1 MIFEHTENVYFSK
14 KIEEE
19 IKNNKMIE
27 KLSQEA
33 NGLPRFGHLSA
44 DNMFGIGYEAVK
56 PEDIPNFL
64 DESGLLKKRKA
75 RMGKNNS
82 VKKIDEEQIL
92 KRFEYTVQEYIRFY
106 DFYKNQEVSEENTE
120 AFYVMLQ
127 TKLMILRKYD
137 YNREDV
143 YLSNVFDAI
152 DKMYPEVGENINIL
166 REKFEK
172 LNNYYMEVILS
183 DGTSLNLYKAIE
195 DVLYGL
201 YLHADPDKIERL
213 LKTNKN
219 VYLMAVSERWHV
231 VYLVPAIIGFVMSL
245 FALLFARETN
255 AFLTKRIEY
264 LKTPIEEREQRSK
277 EGREQNAQGG
287 ILTAV
292 KFAFR
297 HRQLRFLI
305 IACCCFYLASLG
317 TATYSTVM
325 AKSALMTEEE
335 ITLALFL
342 YPVGNA
348 LFTLISGF
356 VSDKFGRKVTIV
368 AMSCSALTCY
378 LLFIFSGMFK
388 WTPYLTGFAIGGFMG
403 SYWGAGDTIGGIMFS
418 ESTPTNLRSSVTV
431 INTLLNGVM
440 GGLATVITMIL
451 LPIIPERMFG
461 YMYLGLTV
469 PGLVGAIVIMWL
481 FVGETRGLDLKTV
494 TGTEWDKPKKVKEE
508 QQDGE

>member
-1 MIFEHTENVYFSK
+1 MAKNVERLQAREAKELIRREKQLGARS
-14 KIEEE
+14 
-19 IKNNKMIE
+19 NK
-27 KLSQEA
+27 
-33 NGLPRFGHLSA
+33 
-44 DNMFGIGYEAVK
+44 
-56 PEDIPNFL
+56 
-64 DESGLLKKRKA
+64 
-75 RMGKNNS
+75 
-82 VKKIDEEQIL
+82 
-92 KRFEYTVQEYIRFY
+92 FY
-106 DFYKNQEVSEENTE
+106 LIYLF
-120 AFYVMLQ
+120 
-127 TKLMILRKYD
+127 MILSLIYITDEIASTISIQFQANIVTEFFVKNMGMEYGAGLSLFSAIGFISYPVTLLIIFYRPLADKFGRKPFLVI
-137 YNREDV
+137 NTLCMGLGLFLV
-143 YLSNVFDAI
+143 YLSKDIYVYMIGGTLMSFMVSHDMQCVYILECSDKKSRARNYAI
-152 DKMYPEVGENINIL
+152 VKAVAIL
-166 REKFEK
+166 
-172 LNNYYMEVILS
+172 
-183 DGTSLNLYKAIE
+183 GT
-195 DVLYGL
+195 
-201 YLHADPDKIERL
+201 L
-213 LKTNKN
+213 LVPLLRAT
-219 VYLMAVSERWHV
+219 LMQNVSERWHV

-440 GGLATVITMIL
+440 GGLAKVITMIL